1 MNFAEHFQE
10 GDLVY
15 ANTDLLSDGQVPG
28 TQEGQLLAR
37 RGTRGMVVK
46 VGYIEASPEVDVYLV
61 RFEDEEAQLGPV
73 LGCLGTELTQ
83 REIADNQMSA
93 L

>member
-1 MNFAEHFQE
+1 MHFAEHFQE
-10 GDLVY
+10 GDMVY

-28 TQEGQLLAR
+28 TQEGELLAR

-61 RFEDEEAQLGPV
+61 RFEDEQQELGPV

-83 REIADNQMSA
+83 REFQEST